1 MLNFV
6 NIFFRCAIYI
16 FFSPNTY
23 IFSLKFQK
31 KSKFARLAIIKQIK
45 SYEKAS
51 VNL

>member
-6 NIFFRCAIYI
+6 NIFSLCNIY

>member
-6 NIFFRCAIYI
+6 NIFFVVQYI